1 MFAYDNIYLKKKKG
15 DDKNVMNK
23 TITEIHWSIECYIL
37 LGFSLPGTLPDIT
50 TKIPLDIQLYVAP
63 SPEDRL

>member
-1 MFAYDNIYLKKKKG
+1 MIIYIKKKKKG

-23 TITEIHWSIECYIL
+23 TITEIHWSIKYYIL

-50 TKIPLDIQLYVAP
+50 TKIPLDI
-63 SPEDRL
+63 

>member
-1 MFAYDNIYLKKKKG
+1 MIIYIKKKKKKG

-50 TKIPLDIQLYVAP
+50 TKIPLDI
-63 SPEDRL
+63 